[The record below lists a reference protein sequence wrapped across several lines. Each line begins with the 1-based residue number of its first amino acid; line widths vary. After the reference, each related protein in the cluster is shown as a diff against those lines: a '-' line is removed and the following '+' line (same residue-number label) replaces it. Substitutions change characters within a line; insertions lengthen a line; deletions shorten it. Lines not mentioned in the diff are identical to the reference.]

1 MRRFSVHFRRSVS
14 FRFVSL
20 LLSLYVLQPIS
31 VLVCICVA
39 KCIIDFSISK
49 SINGTEST
57 SGFCLFFKNGPTQAS
72 FCLFSFFSN
81 TNFTEKTVGVSGIRT
96 RIVEVEGPVSTT
108 ICFFIC
114 VNFINFVTPHHNN
127 TIQKHTT
134 PLNTTQQDTTR
145 QEKLWRMKI
154 IEMFNEAIYPSDD
167 VIRGGVFDFCFRC
180 WFHYHR
186 LLFKKLG
193 SGCAIVGRA
202 VTSYTGDVNFLND
215 WILKNTLEKYDCL
228 GVPT

>member
-1 MRRFSVHFRRSVS
+1 MRRFSDVHFRSVS

-49 SINGTEST
+49 SINGTESS
-57 SGFCLFFKNGPTQAS
+57 SGFCLFFKNGPTPAS

-96 RIVEVEGPVSTT
+96 RIVEVEGPLSTT

-114 VNFINFVTPHHNN
+114 VNFINFVAPHHNN
-127 TIQKHTT
+127 TIQQHTT
-134 PLNTTQQDTTR
+134 ALNTTQ

-167 VIRGGVFDFCFRC
+167 VIRGE
-180 WFHYHR
+180 
-186 LLFKKLG
+186 LLIFVLDVD
-193 SGCAIVGRA
+193 SIIIVC
-202 VTSYTGDVNFLND
+202 Y
-215 WILKNTLEKYDCL
+215 LKNWAVVVPLLEEQSLLTLEMSISWMTEY
-228 GVPT
+228 